1 MKIRKSIITL
11 PLVGLLLSG
20 CVGKKNYVAEEY
32 MISVNWGDK
41 DEFRILQLGDIHQ
54 SQSDLH
60 EDHFA
65 VMSRTIEASKPDMI
79 VLNGDIFTYADKHV
93 VKKVFQ
99 FFDDKNIPWTFTFGN
114 HDDQGYYSDNYI
126 QRLLGG
132 QIKRTQY
139 KNVLFKNLE
148 DDDVTGRS
156 NFVIN
161 IKSGVEVKYQVYCL
175 DSNNYNFDTM
185 EYDIVKQDQID
196 WYERMVEYSKANFG
210 SPKSSMYLHI
220 APPEAVIDWQKMDAE
235 HCIIGDMQEGLGSP
249 SEDLHLVKKVL
260 DLGLTQS
267 IHANHDHAND
277 AVFRYKDGGKELY
290 FAYGVHATNRIYND
304 KDGVK
309 FGGQILRIN
318 KADTSKLIFENYY
331 VSYEAEGFTMTSTE
345 GKEAK

>member
-1 MKIRKSIITL
+1 MKIKKSIIVL
-11 PLVGLLLSG
+11 PMFALLLSG
-20 CVGKKNYVAEEY
+20 CVGTQNYAESEY
-32 MISVNWGDK
+32 IIETNWGEK
-41 DEFRILQLGDIHQ
+41 EEFRILQLGDIHQ

-60 EDHFA
+60 EDHFM
-65 VMSRTIEASKPDMI
+65 VMDRTIEASKPDMI

-99 FFDDKNIPWTFTFGN
+99 YFDNKNIPWTFTFGN

-132 QIKRTQY
+132 QIKGTQY

-161 IKSGVEVKYQVYCL
+161 IKSGEEVKYQVYCL

-196 WYERMVEYSKANFG
+196 WYARMVDYSKTNYG
-210 SPKSSMYLHI
+210 NVKSSMYLHI
-220 APPEAVIDWQKMDAE
+220 APPEAVIDWEKMDAE

-249 SEDLHLVKKVL
+249 SEDLHFVQKVL

-277 AVFRYKDGGKELY
+277 AVFKYKEGGKEIY

-309 FGGQILRIN
+309 FGGQLLKIN
-318 KADTSKLIFENYY
+318 KTDTSKLVFENYY

-345 GKEAK
+345 GGAK